1 MQLGC
6 VPVITG
12 AVGKADAALIK
23 TVEEEFEVPQAFVA
37 VTLYDPGATLEKIP
51 VALFATDVPPVIR
64 L

>member
-1 MQLGC
+1 M
-6 VPVITG
+6 IIG
-12 AVGKADAALIK
+12 AAGEDGAEIRTIMLDAAD
-23 TVEEEFEVPQAFVA
+23 VPQAFVA